1 MKIHNPTEIC
11 IVRNVGTLVHMPAL
25 ISTDDD
31 ETRVFMIS
39 SDSDP
44 LELCLSN
51 NAFSK
56 NYEVTHQLYSFAT
69 EAPRLKKSIESL
81 KVDDKYTIS
90 LDVSDVTEMA
100 DEDFEYVHPDIRFDA
115 GCGTDISNVRISHT
129 WISYGN
135 IIMPDEN
142 NHRQISYF
150 QAAAEFAQALNSAL
164 NKPQTPKETEMK
176 NTVIEKASSAVATA
190 AQVNKNALNVVAQI
204 SAGSTVL
211 QIAIN
216 RIEQIV
222 PEKNLE
228 LFKAY
233 SATPI
238 GKYAIANMF
247 AMAQSQ
253 FLAGNAKAEYIAR
266 GAVMAGMQE
275 IVAALPIQ
283 QMIVDL
289 FSGVEVNL
297 PE

>member
-11 IVRNVGTLVHMPAL
+11 IVRNVVTLVHMPAL
-25 ISTDDD
+25 IST
-31 ETRVFMIS
+31 EEEEARVFMIS
-39 SDSDP
+39 SSSKP

-51 NAFSK
+51 KAFS
-56 NYEVTHQLYSFAT
+56 NQYEVTHQLYSFAT
-69 EAPRLKKSIESL
+69 EAPKLKKNIKSL

-100 DEDFEYVHPDIRFDA
+100 EEDFEYDNSETKIDSETSA
-115 GCGTDISNVRISHT
+115 DISNVRISYV

-135 IIMPDEN
+135 LIMPDEN

-150 QAAAEFAQALNSAL
+150 QAAAEFAEALNSAL

-238 GKYAIANMF
+238 GKYAIANMI